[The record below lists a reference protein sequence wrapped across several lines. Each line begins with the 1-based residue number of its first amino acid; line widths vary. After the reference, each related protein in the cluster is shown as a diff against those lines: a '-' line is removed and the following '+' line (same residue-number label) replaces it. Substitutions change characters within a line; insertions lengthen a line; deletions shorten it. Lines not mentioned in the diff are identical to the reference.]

1 MSTQAKIQEL
11 TAELKK
17 HNYNYYVLANPSVS
31 DREFDMKLKE
41 LEKLE
46 DAFPQFADPNSP
58 TQQVGGDITK
68 NFNTV
73 PHSARMLSL
82 GNTYNKEELLDFDTR
97 VAKLIGGIAYQ
108 YTAELKFDGF
118 AIALRYTDGKL
129 SQAITRGDG
138 TQGDDVTANVKT
150 IRDRKSVV

>member
-73 PHSARMLSL
+73 PHSARMLKL
-82 GNTYNKEELLDFDTR
+82 G
-97 VAKLIGGIAYQ
+97 Q
-108 YTAELKFDGF
+108 YL
-118 AIALRYTDGKL
+118 
-129 SQAITRGDG
+129 
-138 TQGDDVTANVKT
+138 
-150 IRDRKSVV
+150 

>member
-17 HNYNYYVLANPSVS
+17 HNYNYYVLANPSIS

-46 DAFPQFADPNSP
+46 AAFPQYADPNSP

-68 NFNTV
+68 NFN
-73 PHSARMLSL
+73 
-82 GNTYNKEELLDFDTR
+82 
-97 VAKLIGGIAYQ
+97 
-108 YTAELKFDGF
+108 KFRF
-118 AIALRYTDGKL
+118 R
-129 SQAITRGDG
+129 
-138 TQGDDVTANVKT
+138 
-150 IRDRKSVV
+150 

>member
-46 DAFPQFADPNSP
+46 DAFPQFADPNST
-58 TQQVGGDITK
+58 TQQVGVISPK
-68 NFNTV
+68 ILILY
-73 PHSARMLSL
+73 PIAR
-82 GNTYNKEELLDFDTR
+82 EC
-97 VAKLIGGIAYQ
+97 
-108 YTAELKFDGF
+108 
-118 AIALRYTDGKL
+118 
-129 SQAITRGDG
+129 
-138 TQGDDVTANVKT
+138 
-150 IRDRKSVV
+150 